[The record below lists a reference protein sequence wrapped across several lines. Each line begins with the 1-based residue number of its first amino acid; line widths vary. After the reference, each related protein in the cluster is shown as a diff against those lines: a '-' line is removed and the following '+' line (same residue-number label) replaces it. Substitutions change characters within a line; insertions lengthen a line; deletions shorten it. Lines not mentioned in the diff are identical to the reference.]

1 MNSVFSLGHPS
12 LVIVFL
18 LYQVRKQ
25 NNRPSRISA
34 KMKISS
40 QLLEKYFKGLCTD
53 EEVEMVEAYLD
64 QEETPEAEAYFMQVS
79 RLAEA
84 EPTNKETFKG
94 PFLKRFI
101 RAAYSVAAAVIVVLS
116 VLAWLWQYPRQRRD
130 LKVAVLSDT
139 IYNNTNTIRLVHM
152 ADGSRIWM
160 NAYATI
166 IYNKSYSISNRE
178 LWLKGEAYFEVG
190 KEAEFPFKV
199 HTSRITTTALGTSFN
214 IATANKADGAIQV
227 SLVEGRVAVSDTL
240 KGGSFRYVLEPGQM
254 LEYKD
259 GRQPD
264 APKAFN
270 TKNTLSWKNY
280 KIIFDHTT
288 LADAFALLES
298 RYNCTITLV
307 DDKLA
312 GKKVSGIFN
321 ANQSVSGILETLGY
335 VHKFTST
342 YEVSNNNY
350 IIRKK

>member
-1 MNSVFSLGHPS
+1 
-12 LVIVFL
+12 
-18 LYQVRKQ
+18 
-25 NNRPSRISA
+25 
-34 KMKISS
+34 MKISS

-53 EEVEMVEAYLD
+53 EEVEIVEAYLD
-64 QEETPEAEAYFMQVS
+64 QEETPEAEAYFMQISELTEVAS
-79 RLAEA
+79 
-84 EPTNKETFKG
+84 TNKETDKG
-94 PFLKRFI
+94 PFLKRI
-101 RAAYSVAAAVIVVLS
+101 VHPGYSIAAAVIVVLS
-116 VLAWLWQYPRQRRD
+116 VLAWLWQYPRQRRE

-139 IYNNTNTIRLVHM
+139 IYNNSNTIRLVHM

-178 LWLKGEAYFEVG
+178 LWLNGEAYFEVG
-190 KEAEFPFKV
+190 KQAEFPFKV
-199 HTSRITTTALGTSFN
+199 HTSGITTTALGTAFN

-240 KGGSFRYVLEPGQM
+240 KGASFRYVLEPGQM
-254 LEYKD
+254 LEYRD

-264 APKAFN
+264 VPKAFN
-270 TKNTLSWKNY
+270 AKTTLGWKNY

-298 RYNCTITLV
+298 RYKCRITLV

-312 GKKVSGIFN
+312 GKKISGNFN
-321 ANQSVSGILETLGY
+321 ANQSVSSILETLGY

-342 YEVSNNNY
+342 HQVNSNNY
-350 IIRKK
+350 IIKKK